1 MPVPTVPFPA
11 TRPLTQRYVAALVTV
26 ALLAVV
32 GQGLIQVTL
41 VAQAEDG
48 RVINLAGRQRM
59 LSQRAAKE
67 ALAAAAADDPAL
79 RAAHADELRRAVGTL
94 VRTQHG
100 LRWGD
105 AGLGLPGRNSA
116 AVDGQLDA
124 LAPHAVRLADAAG
137 RVLAALGAPGGA
149 VPAAALADL
158 LAAERDYLPRMDAV
172 VFQYDAEAA
181 AAILRLRAIE
191 GALLVLTL
199 VVLLAEGLWVFRPV
213 VARVREALVRLG
225 TTNAELSRTNAA
237 LVAARDEAGAAE
249 RAKASILA
257 NMSHEVR
264 TPLTG
269 ILGYAELLRVE
280 AGGRHDDLVGP
291 IERGARRLL
300 GALDAIIQLARL
312 EGAAPPDGAAG
323 AAPGGAAGRVDVAA
337 ETADVVALFRPQAE
351 AKGLSLSLDL
361 GPCPDVRAEPSAF
374 SRALANVVDNA
385 VRFTDRGGVAVA
397 VRERGG
403 AVEVRVE
410 DTGLGMEAD
419 FVPRAFD
426 AFEQA
431 STGHGRSHEGV
442 GVGLTV
448 TGQLVGA
455 MGGRATVES
464 EPGRGTAV
472 TLWLPAAPP
481 SEATPEAAAPPA
493 RAVAEGSGRTLV
505 DA

>member
-1 MPVPTVPFPA
+1 MPSPT
-11 TRPLTQRYVAALVTV
+11 TRPLTRRYVVALATV
-26 ALLAVV
+26 AVLAAV
-32 GQGLIQVTL
+32 GQGLIQGVL

-59 LSQRAAKE
+59 LSQRTAKE
-67 ALAAAAADDPAL
+67 ALAAAAADDPAV
-79 RAAHADELRRAVGTL
+79 RAAHAAELRAAVSTL
-94 VRTQHG
+94 ARTQRG

-105 AGLGLPGRNSA
+105 PGLGLPGQNSA
-116 AVDGQLDA
+116 DVAAQFDA
-124 LAPHAVRLADAAG
+124 LAPDAARLVG
-137 RVLAALGAPGGA
+137 SAERVLAALDANAGGA
-149 VPAAALADL
+149 ALDGALADL
-158 LAAERDYLPRMDAV
+158 LAAERAYLPQMNAI

-181 AAILRLRAIE
+181 AAVRWLRAVE
-191 GALLVLTL
+191 AGLFGLTL
-199 VVLLAEGLWVFRPV
+199 VVLLVEGLWVFRPV
-213 VARVREALVRLG
+213 VGRVREAFGQLEAA
-225 TTNAELSRTNAA
+225 NDELSEANAA
-237 LVAARDEAGAAE
+237 LVAARDGAGAAE

-269 ILGYAELLRVE
+269 ILGYAELLRAE
-280 AGGRHDDLVGP
+280 AGDRHGDLVEP

-312 EGAAPPDGAAG
+312 EGTASLADGARAD
-323 AAPGGAAGRVDVAA
+323 AAAVA
-337 ETADVVALFRPQAE
+337 TDVVALFRPQAE
-351 AKGLSLSLDL
+351 AKGLALDL
-361 GPCPDVRAEPSAF
+361 VAAPGSAVRAERAAL

-385 VRFTDRGGVAVA
+385 VRFTERGRVTVT

-410 DTGLGMEAD
+410 DTGVGMDAA
-419 FVPRAFD
+419 FVPRAFE

-442 GVGLTV
+442 GLGLAV
-448 TGQLVGA
+448 TGRLLAA
-455 MGGRATVES
+455 MGGRATAES

-481 SEATPEAAAPPA
+481 AAPDGDGAAPSETAAPPA
-493 RAVAEGSGRTLV
+493 PAARRAAGRSLV
-505 DA
+505 GV